1 MAVTTYEI
9 TGANMRDPQIMTEEI
24 LDEFG
29 PYYLQLMNESLAN
42 AIAAMEGFEDSVN
55 DVLEARPDLYISPID
70 NTSVA
75 VH

>member
-1 MAVTTYEI
+1 
-9 TGANMRDPQIMTEEI
+9 MRDAQIMTEEI

-42 AIAAMEGFEDSVN
+42 AIAALEGFEDSVN

>member
-1 MAVTTYEI
+1 MLDAEVMA
-9 TGANMRDPQIMTEEI
+9 QEI

>member
-1 MAVTTYEI
+1 
-9 TGANMRDPQIMTEEI
+9 MRDSQMTAEEI

-29 PYYLQLMNESLAN
+29 PYYIQLMNESIAN
-42 AIAAMEGFEDSVN
+42 AVAALEGFEDAVAE
-55 DVLEARPDLYISPID
+55 VLEARPDLYINPVD

>member
-1 MAVTTYEI
+1 
-9 TGANMRDPQIMTEEI
+9 MTEEI

-29 PYYLQLMNESLAN
+29 PYYLQLMSESLAN
-42 AIAAMEGFEDSVN
+42 AIAALEGFEDSVN

>member
-1 MAVTTYEI
+1 MLDADVMA
-9 TGANMRDPQIMTEEI
+9 QEI

>member
-1 MAVTTYEI
+1 ML
-9 TGANMRDPQIMTEEI
+9 DPQVMAQEI

-42 AIAAMEGFEDSVN
+42 AIAAMEGFEDTVTE
-55 DVLEARPDLYISPID
+55 VLEARPDLYLSPLD

-75 VH
+75 TH

>member
-1 MAVTTYEI
+1 
-9 TGANMRDPQIMTEEI
+9 MTEEI

-42 AIAAMEGFEDSVN
+42 AIAALEGFEDSVN

>member
-1 MAVTTYEI
+1 MLDAEVMA
-9 TGANMRDPQIMTEEI
+9 QEI

-42 AIAAMEGFEDSVN
+42 ALAAMEGFEDTVTEI
-55 DVLEARPDLYISPID
+55 LEARPDLYISPID

>member
-1 MAVTTYEI
+1 
-9 TGANMRDPQIMTEEI
+9 MRDPQIMAEEI

-42 AIAAMEGFEDSVN
+42 AIAAFEGFEDSVN
-55 DVLEARPDLYISPID
+55 DVLEARPDLYMSPID

>member
-1 MAVTTYEI
+1 
-9 TGANMRDPQIMTEEI
+9 MRDPQTLTEEI

-29 PYYLQLMNESLAN
+29 PYYLQLVNESLAN
-42 AIAAMEGFEDSVN
+42 AVAAMEGFEDSVN
-55 DVLEARPDLYISPID
+55 EVLEARPDLFISPID

>member
-1 MAVTTYEI
+1 
-9 TGANMRDPQIMTEEI
+9 MTEEI

-42 AIAAMEGFEDSVN
+42 AIAALEGFEDSIN
-55 DVLEARPDLYISPID
+55 DVLEGRPDLYISPID